1 MASTAKPLDP
11 AVAEAAAVKPTF
23 AEELVASGEAAWR
36 NLLALDPREAM
47 LNLIS
52 TAVVLLVGLLVIWGL
67 RRLFDSWLR
76 KLAAKAPEE
85 AGAEG
90 SKTPHAA
97 RVTWLLIKVVV
108 AATALLTVAS
118 IWGVD
123 PWAWLTRGGGARLLR
138 LALIVVLATA
148 AVEVAGLVIRRFIEG
163 FARRSRNARRAAQ
176 LRTLGPLLTGS
187 VQTVLGM
194 VGVLTLLS
202 QIGVQIAPLLASA
215 GVVGLAVGF
224 GAQTIVKDFLTG
236 VFLVAED
243 VVSIGDNI
251 RIREFSG
258 KVEAMTLRTIRLR
271 DVDGTLHIFPYSE
284 AQVIHNR
291 TKSYS
296 SYVFELLVTYG
307 SDIDEAM
314 AVMLRVGEDL
324 RAEPAYAK
332 KITEPF
338 EVLGVDRL
346 DPTGVVLKARVT
358 TKPADQW
365 AIGREYNRRLKK
377 AFDAAGVEIAYRPPG
392 PPVATAP
399 TQPDAVP
406 ARELSTKARG

>member
-1 MASTAKPLDP
+1 MASPATPADP
-11 AVAEAAAVKPTF
+11 AKAEATAVKPTF
-23 AEELVASGEAAWR
+23 AEQLVTSGEATWR

-52 TAVVLLVGLLVIWGL
+52 TAVVLLIGLLVIWGL

-76 KLAAKAPEE
+76 KLSPKAPCEV
-85 AGAEG
+85 AGDGA
-90 SKTPHAA
+90 KTPHAA
-97 RVTWLLIKVVV
+97 KTTWLLIKVVV
-108 AATALLTVAS
+108 AATSLLTVAS

-123 PWAWLTRGGGARLLR
+123 PWAWLTRGGGVRLFR

-148 AVEVAGLVIRRFIEG
+148 AVEVAGLVIRRFVEG
-163 FARRSRNARRAAQ
+163 FARRSRSPRRAAQ

-187 VQTVLGM
+187 VQTVLGV

-202 QIGVQIAPLLASA
+202 QIGLNIAPLLASA

-307 SDIDEAM
+307 SDIDEAL
-314 AVMLRVGEDL
+314 AVMRRVGEDL
-324 RAEPAYAK
+324 RAEPAFAK
-332 KITEPF
+332 QITQPF

-377 AFDAAGVEIAYRPPG
+377 AFDDAGIEIAYRPPG
-392 PPVATAP
+392 PPVPTAP
-399 TQPDAVP
+399 TQPRPSPPPREP
-406 ARELSTKARG
+406 AQARR

>member
-1 MASTAKPLDP
+1 MAPAKPADP
-11 AVAEAAAVKPTF
+11 AVADATAVKPTF
-23 AEELVASGEAAWR
+23 AEQLVTSGEAAWR

-47 LNLIS
+47 LNLVS
-52 TAVVLLVGLLVIWGL
+52 TAVVLFIGLGVIWLL
-67 RRLFDSWLR
+67 RRISDSWLR
-76 KLAAKAPEE
+76 KLAAKAPGET
-85 AGAEG
+85 ADD
-90 SKTPHAA
+90 SRKTPHAA
-97 RVTWLLIKVVV
+97 RVTWLLVKFVV
-108 AATALLTVAS
+108 AATALMTVAS

-123 PWAWLTRGGGARLLR
+123 PWAWLTQGGGARLFR
-138 LALIVVLATA
+138 LALIIVLATA

-187 VQTVLGM
+187 VQTVLGV
-194 VGVLTLLS
+194 VGALTVLS

-296 SYVFELLVTYG
+296 SYVIEILVTYG
-307 SDIDEAM
+307 SDIEAAM
-314 AVMLRVGEDL
+314 AVMQRVGEGL

-346 DPTGVVLKARVT
+346 DPTGVVLKARIT

-377 AFDAAGVEIAYRPPG
+377 AFDDAGVEIAYRPPG
-392 PPVATAP
+392 PPAPTAP
-399 TQPDAVP
+399 TKPETAAPV
-406 ARELSTKARG
+406 RR